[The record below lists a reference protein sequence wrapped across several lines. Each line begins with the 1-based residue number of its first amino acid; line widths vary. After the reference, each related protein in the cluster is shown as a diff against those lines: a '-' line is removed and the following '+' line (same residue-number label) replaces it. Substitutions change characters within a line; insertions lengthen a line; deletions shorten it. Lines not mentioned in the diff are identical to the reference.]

1 MVFGTSL
8 YDLPRLAVSCCFWID
23 NFCMFTSQRQKAE
36 AQEATTHTENKK
48 KRKNW
53 SQAELSPFPCLFISF
68 CFGFLYHKLYTS
80 GSFCF
85 FGCCRLRVRSLSAR
99 CAHILLIVLF
109 MMLLLL
115 LLQELLLLS
124 GTASSSPSLSQTQLL
139 CQSRHK
145 VVITAIC
152 KCQRFRSQPLSHS
165 LSVYA
170 AFKIKLIICA
180 DVPSLPLLILFLFVL
195 FELRIM
201 IIVMVIKHTHLE
213 PQTCCWTAFIAY
225 FLAHSKPYKP
235 SCLPAAY
242 PAPLQ
247 PSYLCFELWFNTFL
261 EIYFLPC
268 GPIIIIVAIAPC
280 LPGIQL
286 L

>member
-1 MVFGTSL
+1 MCSS
-8 YDLPRLAVSCCFWID
+8 SCCCCCCFYHCCLLYGLPWSLAHRYMTYPALLSLVAFELTI
-23 NFCMFTSQRQKAE
+23 FACLQAKGKKQRHKRQQHTQK
-36 AQEATTHTENKK
+36 TKK

-115 LLQELLLLS
+115 LLLQELLLLS

-152 KCQRFRSQPLSHS
+152 KCQRFRSPPQPLSHS
-165 LSVYA
+165 LCV
-170 AFKIKLIICA
+170 
-180 DVPSLPLLILFLFVL
+180 
-195 FELRIM
+195 
-201 IIVMVIKHTHLE
+201 
-213 PQTCCWTAFIAY
+213 CCI
-225 FLAHSKPYKP
+225 
-235 SCLPAAY
+235 
-242 PAPLQ
+242 
-247 PSYLCFELWFNTFL
+247 
-261 EIYFLPC
+261 
-268 GPIIIIVAIAPC
+268 
-280 LPGIQL
+280 
-286 L
+286 